1 MRLFSAKFLEFAMA
15 TDLLDDVTTHRGYRG
30 RHRRTGA
37 LTAAVLGVFATLV
50 SARRS
55 SEIA

>member
-1 MRLFSAKFLEFAMA
+1 MA